1 MIRVAYD
8 WKPDECTHCH
18 TFGHD
23 PALCC
28 KKPRSPPRNKDT
40 TIPSQRDK
48 LLRDAISASSGN
60 PQPKPLT
67 SNKFQALTL
76 VSEEGEHYAS
86 NNEQERLSLWDD
98 LARTSLSSHSAPWLI
113 GRDMNEVR
121 YAFEKIGGRPL
132 LTENSSTSMIASNP
146 VTFRTSKLLGTYFLG
161 QTFSNIKLQS
171 VKAALKVWNCE
182 IFGNVQNKVKHGR
195 VSLDRIQ
202 SALHSVPQDHLLI
215 REEHAARSSY
225 LHLLSEEESFARQ
238 KSRQNFIQ
246 LGDRN
251 TAYFYAAHAAHKA
264 SNTFRK
270 VQRLDG
276 SFSENAKDVRDEAIA
291 FYQNLLN
298 RENQA
303 EHEGFQQ
310 SGP

>member
-1 MIRVAYD
+1 MAESPWIVSNQLF
-8 WKPDECTHCH
+8 TH
-18 TFGHD
+18 
-23 PALCC
+23 
-28 KKPRSPPRNKDT
+28 
-40 TIPSQRDK
+40 
-48 LLRDAISASSGN
+48 
-60 PQPKPLT
+60 
-67 SNKFQALTL
+67 
-76 VSEEGEHYAS
+76 
-86 NNEQERLSLWDD
+86 
-98 LARTSLSSHSAPWLI
+98 
-113 GRDMNEVR
+113 
-121 YAFEKIGGRPL
+121 
-132 LTENSSTSMIASNP
+132 
-146 VTFRTSKLLGTYFLG
+146 
-161 QTFSNIKLQS
+161 
-171 VKAALKVWNCE
+171 
-182 IFGNVQNKVKHGR
+182 
-195 VSLDRIQ
+195 
-202 SALHSVPQDHLLI
+202 PQDHLLI

-303 EHEGFQQ
+303 EVPDFPLSSRLTSLENAAICKPVQQ
-310 SGP
+310 EEIFLTLRSMKGSSSPGPDDSNPTSAFTLRYLFLDFSNWSGLHLNTSKSQLFLGVAPANTSFSQIIDIEHAPLPTKYLGLPLKA